1 MCKKI
6 KKHLTFKI
14 YCCIIC
20 FERKKTVYFFNGF
33 LLLFFEAIKMGQYF
47 TNEKLP
53 SDVRKTECF
62 VLGNKFTFLTD
73 NGVFSKDGLD
83 FGSRLLLETIPLEEV
98 GGKILDMGCG
108 YGVFGIILGKLTS
121 ANIDMVDVN
130 LRALHLTERNAKLNG
145 VSNVNV
151 FESNAYEKISAKY
164 SSIITNPPIRAG
176 KKVVYD
182 IVMNAK
188 DYLNEDG
195 KLFIVIR
202 KEQGAKSLIVDLK
215 KIYTVEVLEKSKG
228 FYIIKCSL

>member
-1 MCKKI
+1 
-6 KKHLTFKI
+6 
-14 YCCIIC
+14 
-20 FERKKTVYFFNGF
+20 
-33 LLLFFEAIKMGQYF
+33 MGQYF

-151 FESNAYEKISAKY
+151 FESNVYEKISAKY

-215 KIYTVEVLEKSKG
+215 KIYTVE
-228 FYIIKCSL
+228 I

>member
-1 MCKKI
+1 
-6 KKHLTFKI
+6 
-14 YCCIIC
+14 
-20 FERKKTVYFFNGF
+20 
-33 LLLFFEAIKMGQYF
+33 MGQYF

-108 YGVFGIILGKLTS
+108 YGVFGIILSKLTS
-121 ANIDMVDVN
+121 SYVDMVDVN
-130 LRALHLTERNAKLNG
+130 LRAMHLAERNAKLNG
-145 VSNVNV
+145 VSNVNI
-151 FESNAYEKISAKY
+151 FESNVYENVSGKY
-164 SSIITNPPIRAG
+164 STIVTNPPIRAG

-182 IVMNAK
+182 ILMNAK
-188 DYLNEDG
+188 DYLDENG
-195 KLFIVIR
+195 KLFLVIR

-228 FYIIKCSL
+228 FYILKCFL